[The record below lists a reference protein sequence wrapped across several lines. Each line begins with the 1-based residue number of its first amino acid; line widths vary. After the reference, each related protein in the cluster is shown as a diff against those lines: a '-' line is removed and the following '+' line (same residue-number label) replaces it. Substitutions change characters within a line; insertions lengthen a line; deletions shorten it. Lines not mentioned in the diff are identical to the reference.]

1 MIFQYLTTFIRLYL
15 FWSPRSNHKNDINSR
30 MRSGRAR
37 KITDATLMVTGF
49 ALSLANELWLLRH
62 GGILTRS
69 TPGAWLLGLSW
80 LLIPGGLTSS
90 GGDVSMLQRLTLE
103 GSSPTLTHMCCTYDL
118 FVPTHQPWDTY
129 C

>member
-1 MIFQYLTTFIRLYL
+1 
-15 FWSPRSNHKNDINSR
+15 

-37 KITDATLMVTGF
+37 KITGATLMVTGF

-80 LLIPGGLTSS
+80 LLILGGAYLFWRGPEDSAKAYPGRILHHSNAHVFYFRPFRYPPSTPGYL
-90 GGDVSMLQRLTLE
+90 
-103 GSSPTLTHMCCTYDL
+103 L
-118 FVPTHQPWDTY
+118 FY
-129 C
+129 F